1 MTTFTSR
8 STKIYY
14 NTTEEMWEE
23 VNKLGAVA
31 TEKIV
36 IERGMP
42 DMTTTKKCSVVYYYV

>member
-1 MTTFTSR
+1 MATYTSR

-14 NTTEEMWEE
+14 DTDEEMWKE

-36 IERGMP
+36 IERGIP
-42 DMTTTKKCSVVYYYV
+42 DMTTTKKCSIVYYYT